1 MKKLSKEELKKV
13 IGGYSQKSKYELSD
27 QMDFSFLASLYARVD
42 YRARPRPRHRRHN
55 HR

>member
-27 QMDFSFLASLYARVD
+27 QMDFSFLESLYARVD
-42 YRARPRPRHRRHN
+42 YRARPRHRRHN

>member
-1 MKKLSKEELKKV
+1 MKKLSEEELKKV

-27 QMDFSFLASLYARVD
+27 PMDFSFLPSLYARVD
-42 YRARPRPRHRRHN
+42 YRTRPRHRRHN